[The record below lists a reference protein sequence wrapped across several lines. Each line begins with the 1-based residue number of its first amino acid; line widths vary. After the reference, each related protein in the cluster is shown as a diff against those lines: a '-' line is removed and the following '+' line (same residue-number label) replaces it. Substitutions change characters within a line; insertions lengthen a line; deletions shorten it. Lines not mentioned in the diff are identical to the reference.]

1 MAVTGLDESDRR
13 KIQQSI
19 NITKSLYSERQPRR
33 ARWGGVAG
41 GSKLR
46 VGVLDEALDAPTSV
60 TGTPTTADVSH
71 HTLSSGQLS
80 DTGDTHEIT
89 NFDPSLSGGVGALV
103 WYMKWSGVYVP
114 VWVGCID
121 VNEVQTIT
129 ITGSPTGG
137 TFPLV
142 YQGQTATI
150 DFDFTAAEVQ
160 SGLEGLSG
168 IGSGNVSCTG
178 GPLPGTPVDVEF
190 QGTLASTNVPIMA
203 TSSDDLT
210 GGTDPEVTVTVDTEG
225 CCG

>member
-1 MAVTGLDESDRR
+1 MAGVILSRDAFDRTR
-13 KIQQSI
+13 TAVRWVETVNRS
-19 NITKSLYSERQPRR
+19 RPRAPRR
-33 ARWGGVAG
+33 RGVPAG
-41 GSKLR
+41 SSLR

-137 TFPLV
+137 TFILAF
-142 YQGQTATI
+142 QGSTTGNIAYNASAATVETA
-150 DFDFTAAEVQ
+150 
-160 SGLEGLSG
+160 LEGLSS

-178 GPLPGTPVDVEF
+178 GSLPGTAIDVEF
-190 QGTLASTNVPIMA
+190 TGSLANTNVGLMLA
-203 TSSDDLT
+203 TNGLT
-210 GGTDPEVTVTVDTEG
+210 GGTDPEVTVTSETEG